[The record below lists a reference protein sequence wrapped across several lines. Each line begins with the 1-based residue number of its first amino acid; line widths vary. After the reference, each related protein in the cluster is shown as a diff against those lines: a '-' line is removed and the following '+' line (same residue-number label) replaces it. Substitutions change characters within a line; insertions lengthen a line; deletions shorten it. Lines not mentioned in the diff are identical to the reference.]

1 MAITLRT
8 QSSIKLNQNNQE
20 YTMEVGA
27 TLVSKR
33 IKQCSRISNIMLRAV
48 TVLTGFTFLGFFI
61 LKLDTGV
68 SVEKLHTAQNVLYFA
83 LCVLFGTMCWLL
95 LSTVTSSH
103 MADYANEHPDR
114 FTRGPLSVRVNF
126 IGAALLTV
134 ASVASFG
141 AVLIVLAVTF
151 TTLYWQFLL
160 IPGVIGLGS
169 LAVFILGLWN

>member
-1 MAITLRT
+1 
-8 QSSIKLNQNNQE
+8 
-20 YTMEVGA
+20 MEVGA

-33 IKQCSRISNIMLRAV
+33 IKQCSRISNIMLRVV
-48 TVLTGFTFLGFFI
+48 TVLAGFTFLGFFM

-68 SVEKLHTAQNVLYFA
+68 SVEKLRTAQNVLFFA
-83 LCVLFGTMCWLL
+83 LCLLFGTICWLL
-95 LSTVTSSH
+95 LCTVTSSH
-103 MADYANEHPDR
+103 MADYANESANRDK

-126 IGAALLTV
+126 VGAALLTV

-141 AVLIVLAVTF
+141 AVLVVLAVTF

-169 LAVFILGLWN
+169 LGVFILGLWN